1 MRVKQLSIFILAF
14 AGIFVI
20 DQNIKYLFL
29 SGYVFNNDCITLS
42 LTLNPG
48 VAFSMFAFL
57 GEYLKYIQIGL
68 LAFALGYLLIEKELL
83 REHLLFIAI
92 LFGAGASNVYDRFIH
107 GGVVDYIYW
116 HYGFNF
122 NAIFNFADIM
132 IDFAVFMILVLSFY
146 KEKKNKG

>member
-1 MRVKQLSIFILAF
+1 MLKQLAIFVFAF

-29 SGYVFNNDCITLS
+29 GGYVFEHECITLS
-42 LTLNPG
+42 LTLNKG

-57 GEYLKYIQIGL
+57 GAYLKYIQIGL
-68 LAFALGYLLIEKELL
+68 MVFAFGYLVYEKELL
-83 REHLLFIAI
+83 RDYTLFIAF
-92 LFGAGASNVYDRFIH
+92 LFGAGMSNVYDRFLH

-116 HYGFNF
+116 HCGFTF

-132 IDFAVFMILVLSFY
+132 IDFAVVMILLLSY
-146 KEKKNKG
+146 LHERKAKS